1 MKLKI
6 YLRKCGCLS
15 KQIIQIIFR
24 LANTLFLQ
32 TELDVSDCRV
42 SSFENGE
49 RPYLYSVFF
58 LFEQPGKEHQTTPQF
73 FRRGVDKTEDIFSIF
88 TMFSINVSSVYT

>member
-1 MKLKI
+1 MSATAEF
-6 YLRKCGCLS
+6 RRS
-15 KQIIQIIFR
+15 K
-24 LANTLFLQ
+24 
-32 TELDVSDCRV
+32 TEKGRT
-42 SSFENGE
+42 FI
-49 RPYLYSVFF
+49 PVFF